1 MNFYLDAERELS
13 QRVRETKNNAMGKM
27 QQLRESCPELMR
39 LEKEIKEVGLSLV
52 KCSILPGGNSDT
64 CESKATLEAKLR
76 ELSAQK
82 DAILKEN
89 GIDPGEG
96 VYYCPICKDAGYI
109 ETKGRRRR
117 CSCFLNI
124 YTEILTGEQT
134 EWNTECDFSDF
145 RTDLYPAESNKE
157 RYGIE
162 KSPRD
167 HMKWLLELCKDFTG
181 KIPDKSVKNMIFTG
195 KTGLGK
201 SFLCS
206 CMANEMIRRGLSVLY
221 IKAPEMFN
229 EITFNGNQELRRQ
242 LYSVQMLIID
252 DLGTER
258 QTDMRY
264 SDLLEILEKR
274 QMLHHKMG
282 YATVIS
288 TNMDPKGLL
297 SYYDERICSRLFG
310 NYDLIRFVGEDIRL
324 MKK

>member
-1 MNFYLDAERELS
+1 MDFYSQAERELS
-13 QRVRETKNNAMGKM
+13 RRVREIKNNT
-27 QQLRESCPELMR
+27 QLRLEQLRESCPEFAC
-39 LEKEIKEVGLSLV
+39 LEKEIKEIGLRLV
-52 KCSILPGGNSDT
+52 KCSILPSDCSCDVT
-64 CESKATLEAKLR
+64 ASVLEEKL
-76 ELSAQK
+76 EKLSAQK
-82 DAILKEN
+82 EEILQKN
-89 GIDPGEG
+89 GIYAGG
-96 VYYCPICKDAGYI
+96 QVYYCPVCKDAGYV
-109 ETKGRRRR
+109 EHAGQRRR
-117 CSCFLNI
+117 CSCFRNI
-124 YTEILTGEQT
+124 YTEILTEGQT
-134 EWNTECDFSDF
+134 EWDTECVFSDF
-145 RTDLYPAESNKE
+145 RTDLYPEESNKA

-162 KSPRD
+162 KSPRA
-167 HMKWLLELCKDFTG
+167 HMEWILDLCKNFTDR
-181 KIPDKSVKNMIFTG
+181 IPDKNVKNMIFTG

-206 CMANEMIRRGLSVLY
+206 CMANELIHRGVSVMY

-242 LYSVQMLIID
+242 MYSVQMLIVD
-252 DLGTER
+252 DLGTEK

-264 SDLLEILEKR
+264 SDLLEILDKR
-274 QMLHHKMG
+274 QALHDKMG

>member
-1 MNFYLDAERELS
+1 MDFYAEAERILS
-13 QRVRETKNNAMGKM
+13 QKVRETQKAAQGKM
-27 QQLRESCPELMR
+27 QQLRDSLPELIC
-39 LEKEIKEVGLSLV
+39 LENKIKETGLSLV
-52 KCSILPGGNSDT
+52 KCSIL
-64 CESKATLEAKLR
+64 SKNVDAQETNKNTLTTRLE
-76 ELSAQK
+76 ELSAKK
-82 DAILKEN
+82 DALLKEK
-89 GIDPGEG
+89 GIFPEE
-96 VYYCPICKDAGYI
+96 VYYCPVCKDTGYI
-109 ETKGRRRR
+109 EANGKRQR

-124 YTEILTGEQT
+124 YTELLMGEQT
-134 EWNTECDFSDF
+134 EWDTSCDFTDF
-145 RTDLYPAESNKE
+145 KTDLYPDVTDKT

-162 KSPRD
+162 KSPRA
-167 HMKWLLELCKDFTG
+167 HMEWLFELCKDFTG
-181 KIPDKSVKNMIFTG
+181 RIPDTGVKNMIFTG

-206 CMANEMIRRGLSVLY
+206 CMANELIRRGVSVLY

-229 EITFNGNQELRRQ
+229 EITFNNNQELRRQ
-242 LYSVQMLIID
+242 LYSVQLLIID
-252 DLGTER
+252 DLGTEK

-274 QMLHHKMG
+274 QMLHNKFG

-324 MKK
+324 IKK